1 MADVRVLPDVKISD
15 ATTPSQQVAV
25 DASGRLS
32 VNLTNATATVTVDSE
47 LSAASAL
54 SSDGVANPTT
64 STIAAHNY
72 TFNGTNWD
80 RRRSVVAAQD
90 STGTGIA
97 AAGILGQ
104 LDDTSTATVTENQFA
119 PVRIST
125 RRALLIEGVAS
136 GTVVP
141 VSLTS
146 TTITGTVTVDT
157 ELAAAVALTSDAVA
171 SPTVPQTA
179 GFLYGYN
186 GTTWDRVRTANTGR
200 LQVDVITGGGGTP
213 ANILV
218 DNNPFTD
225 GTSSVGVAGYI
236 FDETAG
242 TALTENDTAAARID
256 TKRAQ
261 IHVIE
266 DATTRGQRLAVDAS
280 GRASVSL
287 TASSATVTV
296 DTELPA
302 AAALSD
308 TTGNPTTSMIGA
320 AGMLWDGST
329 NWIRAKSAATLA
341 DALANPGAGLAQNQV
356 FLMGYNGTTW
366 DRVRTAN
373 TGRLQVDVIT
383 GGGGGGAPTTP
394 VNSYDTTASIAAGA
408 TDNHDTTD
416 LGGSTRD
423 LRRVIMGASVPL
435 KGEIQ
440 SVING
445 TGTTIGVIFSPAGQ
459 SVTWDN
465 PHQDYNS
472 VVFSA
477 NAGFD
482 GFRLIRTNLDA
493 SEAADV
499 YSNIFYEA

>member
-32 VNLTNATATVTVDSE
+32 VNLTASSATVTVDSE
-47 LSAASAL
+47 LPAASAL
-54 SSDGVANPTT
+54 SSDAVANPTT

-72 TFNGTNWD
+72 TSNGTNWD
-80 RRRSVVAAQD
+80 RRRSVIAAQD
-90 STGTGIA
+90 TTGTGIA
-97 AAGILGQ
+97 AAGMLAQ

-119 PVRIST
+119 PVRLST

-157 ELAAAVALTSDAVA
+157 EFAAAVALTSDAVA
-171 SPTVPQTA
+171 SPTVPQAA

-218 DNNPFTD
+218 DNNAFTD

-256 TKRAQ
+256 SKRAQ
-261 IHVIE
+261 VHVIE

-383 GGGGGGAPTTP
+383 GGGSSSPTSP
-394 VNSYDTTASIAAGA
+394 VNNYDTSASIAAGT
-408 TDNHDTTD
+408 TDNHDTAD
-416 LGGSTRD
+416 LGGTTRKIKK
-423 LRRVIMGASVPL
+423 VIISASVPL

-445 TGTTIGVIFSPAGQ
+445 AGTTIGVVFSQAGDEGIWE
-459 SVTWDN
+459 V
-465 PHQDYNS
+465 PHQDYGS

-482 GFRLIRTNLDA
+482 GFRVIRTNLDA

>member
-32 VNLTNATATVTVDSE
+32 VNMTASSATVTVDSE
-47 LSAASAL
+47 LPAASAL
-54 SSDGVANPTT
+54 SSDAVANPTT

-72 TFNGTNWD
+72 TYNGTNWD
-80 RRRSVVAAQD
+80 RRRSVIAAQD

-104 LDDTSTATVTENQFA
+104 FDDAATATVTENQFA

-157 ELAAAVALTSDAVA
+157 EL
-171 SPTVPQTA
+171 
-179 GFLYGYN
+179 
-186 GTTWDRVRTANTGR
+186 
-200 LQVDVITGGGGTP
+200 
-213 ANILV
+213 
-218 DNNPFTD
+218 
-225 GTSSVGVAGYI
+225 
-236 FDETAG
+236 
-242 TALTENDTAAARID
+242 
-256 TKRAQ
+256 
-261 IHVIE
+261 
-266 DATTRGQRLAVDAS
+266 
-280 GRASVSL
+280 
-287 TASSATVTV
+287 
-296 DTELPA
+296 PA

-308 TTGNPTTSMIGA
+308 TTGNPTTAMIGA

-341 DALANPGAGLAQNQV
+341 DALANPGAGLAQGQV

-383 GGGGGGAPTTP
+383 GGGGTPANIIVDNNAFTDGTTSIGIAGFIFDETAGTALTENDGAAARVDSKRAQVMVIEDATTRGQRSAVDASGRLSVNLTASSATVTVDTEMPAAAALGDAESNATAVPSVGVRLMGYNGTTWDRVRTANTGRLQVDVITGGGSSAPTSP
-394 VNSYDTTASIAAGA
+394 INSYDTTASIAAGS
-408 TDNHDTTD
+408 TDNHDTAD
-416 LGGSTRD
+416 LGGNTRD
-423 LRRVIMGASVPL
+423 LRKVIMGASVPL
-435 KGEIQ
+435 KGEVQ

-445 TGTTIGVIFSPAGQ
+445 SGTTIGVFWSAAGQ
-459 SVTWDN
+459 SNVWEP
-465 PHQDYNS
+465 PHPDYGT

-482 GFRLIRTNLDA
+482 GFRLIRTNMDA

-499 YSNIFYEA
+499 YSNIFYES